1 MPSRDYYLRGV
12 GDENVQ
18 IYEKFAIDV
27 AMMFGADE
35 AQARKDMREM
45 VELEIELANVNSYRF
60 YFIFFYLHFKIFIEL
75 EIELANVYSYR
86 FYFIFYLHF

>member
-12 GDENVQ
+12 EDENVQ

-60 YFIFFYLHFKIFIEL
+60 YFIFYLHFKIFIHIHVPIGGL
-75 EIELANVYSYR
+75 RQS
-86 FYFIFYLHF
+86 FYN

>member
-12 GDENVQ
+12 EDENVQ

-60 YFIFFYLHFKIFIEL
+60 YFIFYLHFKIFIH
-75 EIELANVYSYR
+75 IHVPIGIIPFSNYK
-86 FYFIFYLHF
+86 

>member
-12 GDENVQ
+12 EDENVQ

-60 YFIFFYLHFKIFIEL
+60 YFIFYLNFKIFIH
-75 EIELANVYSYR
+75 IHVPIGIIPFSNYK
-86 FYFIFYLHF
+86 